1 MDILIIFAIILPF
14 IINTLILQL
23 ISSMELSLSNKI
35 VLIIFV
41 TLIIVY
47 LLFKYKDDIETI
59 ENYFVKYIIILFL
72 LICIYQIGILL
83 YSYGLTTNYSKII
96 IIGVFGVLF
105 IVFNIYLFNTHFDEL
120 YPLHQSKNIK

>member
-1 MDILIIFAIILPF
+1 MDIIIIFAFIIPF
-14 IINTLILQL
+14 IINTIILQL
-23 ISSMELSLSNKI
+23 LSSMNLTSSNKI
-35 VLIIFV
+35 ILIIFV
-41 TLIIVY
+41 SIFILYILY
-47 LLFKYKDDIETI
+47 KYKDEIELI

-72 LICIYQIGILL
+72 LLCIYHLVVLL

-105 IVFNIYLFNTHFDEL
+105 IVFNIYLFNSHFDEI

>member
-1 MDILIIFAIILPF
+1 MDTLIIFAIILPF

-23 ISSMELSLSNKI
+23 ISTISLSNKI
-35 VLIIFV
+35 VLIIFI

-47 LLFKYKDDIETI
+47 LLFKYKDDIDYI

-72 LICIYQIGILL
+72 LICIYQIGLLL

-105 IVFNIYLFNTHFDEL
+105 IVFNIYLFNTHFDEI
-120 YPLHQSKNIK
+120 YPLNHSKNIK

>member
-1 MDILIIFAIILPF
+1 MDILIIFAVILPF

-120 YPLHQSKNIK
+120 YPLQQSKNIK